1 MGEDEQEL
9 YSSSLFAQ
17 YACMKLSAHR
27 RIFLFVRLLK
37 KKKKSKKLVTVKCNL
52 PHFAAN
58 ICFMTPC
65 LLGPVFIVWFLYIK
79 LPLHLVH

>member
-27 RIFLFVRLLK
+27 RIFLFVSLL
-37 KKKKSKKLVTVKCNL
+37 KKKKSKKK
-52 PHFAAN
+52 
-58 ICFMTPC
+58 
-65 LLGPVFIVWFLYIK
+65 
-79 LPLHLVH
+79 